1 MSKKNLITIYETFS
15 QSVLTGDSNILKGA
29 LNDIDEII
37 NSENSPYIKI
47 LLHMLKMSYKRGFHF
62 NPLNKKSKSFEEI
75 RRENYIMIGE
85 QFDKYNLPFS
95 QQIHELVAY
104 FYAFNIYFSDMSI
117 IFSLP
122 VDDNMNSET
131 LAKYTAYDFFFK
143 KTNFERY
150 QLTWTII
157 DVISKLN
164 KSIQNIDLITNFIR
178 FITSHGKISVF
189 AQDIDGLNSS
199 LFRSD
204 LQPIIDLYDRYL
216 DEIEPDRKFKRK
228 MSRPSDDVDV
238 GKSGKHTSSGKRQS
252 GTLSSPFISLNKWGA
267 KKYSGFDFSVGRT
280 QDEVFS
286 LILSPESIEL
296 STQFRS
302 PQDTLTD
309 LSDKYI
315 FEKPIVYLLGNNSPS
330 IKWRQM
336 FTPVLSESF
345 IIYNPDVRVETHNR
359 EMRHS
364 DSLINDVAILS
375 ADLIIVYIDSYKRN
389 IDVMLET
396 VFLITLGFPV
406 VLIVQDLEEGY
417 YTESRNE
424 INSLRQHIRKLADSK
439 SIPVY
444 NNFSDFVFDNSVNGK
459 YKKKVLSADS
469 LMQTV
474 DPEYISAGLI
484 ESIKPFLMD
493 MQNSKIFDLKPEKIA
508 GLFSRK
514 PIYTS
519 VILDYDGALVSQD
532 KNFSFSVNN
541 AMTINEFFGI
551 LNFIL
556 FNRLGI
562 SDGNIELNEELEKVI
577 RNNFKALKE
586 EVKIQFLDLSFF
598 DEMESAEM
606 LREIQLFLNTDDSSV
621 NPQSFP
627 HYIEIQ
633 LVMHFL
639 IELLKKNM
647 NIQYVTTRDYFNEI
661 RKNKVV
667 QNYFKN
673 LICEKDSDLD
683 NVGDVDLFI
692 KFGKSY
698 IFDLLIDVNKS
709 RFTLN
714 KFLCLYPEVLHKDTV
729 RGLSHLCRFYNYEYD
744 TAESGVIYLDN
755 DIKIKVSTTTNVN
768 FFVILQEYFNEQ
780 LKLGKKP
787 PHQFIIKKSNY

>member
-1 MSKKNLITIYETFS
+1 MNKKNLITIYETFS
-15 QSVLTGDSNILKGA
+15 QSVLTGDSNILTGV
-29 LNDIDEII
+29 LNDIDELI

-47 LLHMLKMSYKRGFHF
+47 LLHFLKISYKRGFHF

-75 RRENYIMIGE
+75 RRENYIAVGE
-85 QFDKYNLPFS
+85 QFEKYNLPFS

-122 VDDNMNSET
+122 ADENTNPQT

-157 DVISKLN
+157 DIISKLN

-189 AQDIDGLNSS
+189 AQDIDGLNTS
-199 LFRSD
+199 LFKSD

-216 DEIEPDRKFKRK
+216 DEIEPERKLQRKLKSSDRGADRASVRGESKRK
-228 MSRPSDDVDV
+228 STAM
-238 GKSGKHTSSGKRQS
+238 
-252 GTLSSPFISLNKWGA
+252 SSPFISLNKWGA
-267 KKYSGFDFSVGRT
+267 KKYSSYDFSVGRT
-280 QDEVFS
+280 EDEVFS

-309 LSDKYI
+309 VSEKYI

-336 FTPVLSESF
+336 FTPVLSDSF
-345 IIYNPDVRVETHNR
+345 IIYNPDVREETHNR
-359 EMRHS
+359 DKRES
-364 DSLINDVAILS
+364 DALINDVAILS

-444 NNFSDFVFDNSVNGK
+444 ENFSDFVFDNSVTGK

-484 ESIKPFLMD
+484 ESIKPFLID
-493 MQNSKIFDLKPEKIA
+493 MQNRKIFDLKPEKIA

-519 VILDYDGALVSQD
+519 VILDYDGTLVSQD

-562 SDGNIELNEELEKVI
+562 SEGNIELDEELEKVI

-598 DEMESAEM
+598 DEMGSAET
-606 LREIQLFLNTDDSSV
+606 LREIQLFLETDDSSV

-661 RKNKVV
+661 RKNKTV

-673 LICEKDSDLD
+673 LICEKDSNLE
-683 NVGDVDLFI
+683 NVGDVDLFV

-698 IFDLLIDVNKS
+698 IFDLLVDVNKS

-729 RGLSHLCRFYNYEYD
+729 RGLSHLCRFYNYEYN
-744 TAESGVIYLDN
+744 TSESGVIYLDN
-755 DIKIKVSTTTNVN
+755 DIKMRVSNTTNVN
-768 FFVILQEYFNEQ
+768 FFVILQEYYNEQ
-780 LKLGKKP
+780 LKLGKKQ
-787 PHQFIIKKSNY
+787 PHQFIIKKSTF

>member
-1 MSKKNLITIYETFS
+1 MNKKNLITIYETFS
-15 QSVLTGDSNILKGA
+15 QSVLTGDSNILTGV
-29 LNDIDEII
+29 LNDIDELI

-47 LLHMLKMSYKRGFHF
+47 LLHFLKISYKRGFHF

-75 RRENYIMIGE
+75 RRENYIAVGE
-85 QFDKYNLPFS
+85 QFEKYNLPFS

-122 VDDNMNSET
+122 ADENTNPQT

-157 DVISKLN
+157 DIISKLN

-189 AQDIDGLNSS
+189 AQDIDGLNTS
-199 LFRSD
+199 LFKSD

-216 DEIEPDRKFKRK
+216 DEIEPERKLQRKSKSSDRGADRSSVRGESKRK
-228 MSRPSDDVDV
+228 
-238 GKSGKHTSSGKRQS
+238 SS
-252 GTLSSPFISLNKWGA
+252 TMSSPFISLNKWGA
-267 KKYSGFDFSVGRT
+267 KKYSGYDFSVGRT
-280 QDEVFS
+280 EDEVFS

-309 LSDKYI
+309 VSDKYI

-336 FTPVLSESF
+336 FTPVLSDSF
-345 IIYNPDVRVETHNR
+345 IIYNPDVRNETHNR
-359 EMRHS
+359 DMRES

-424 INSLRQHIRKLADSK
+424 INYLRQHIRKLAGSK

-444 NNFSDFVFDNSVNGK
+444 ENFSDFVSDNSVTGK
-459 YKKKVLSADS
+459 YKKKVLSADR

-484 ESIKPFLMD
+484 ESIKPFLFD
-493 MQNSKIFDLKPEKIA
+493 MQNRKIFDLKPEKIA

-519 VILDYDGALVSQD
+519 VILDYDGTLVSQD

-562 SDGNIELNEELEKVI
+562 SEGNIELDEELEKVI
-577 RNNFKALKE
+577 RNNFKTLKE

-598 DEMESAEM
+598 DEMGSAET
-606 LREIQLFLNTDDSSV
+606 LREIQLFLETDDSSV

-661 RKNKVV
+661 RKNKTV

-673 LICEKDSDLD
+673 LICEKDSNLE
-683 NVGDVDLFI
+683 NVGDVDLFV

-698 IFDLLIDVNKS
+698 IFDLLVDVNKS

-729 RGLSHLCRFYNYEYD
+729 RGLSHLCRFYNYEYN
-744 TAESGVIYLDN
+744 TSESGVIYLDN
-755 DIKIKVSTTTNVN
+755 DIKMRVSNTTNVN
-768 FFVILQEYFNEQ
+768 FFVILQEYYNEQ
-780 LKLGKKP
+780 LKLGKKQ
-787 PHQFIIKKSNY
+787 PHQFIIKKSTF